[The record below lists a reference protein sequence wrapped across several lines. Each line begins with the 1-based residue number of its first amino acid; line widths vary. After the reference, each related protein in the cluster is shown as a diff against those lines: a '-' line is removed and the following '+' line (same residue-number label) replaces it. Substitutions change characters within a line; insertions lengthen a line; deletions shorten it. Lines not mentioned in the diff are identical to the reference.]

1 MGGDLMGTVDKALDH
16 LKLSVNRLE
25 ASVASSLSRQGE
37 SGLRQA
43 QILELQAECNRL
55 TAVTQ
60 QVDKGLERTIDRL
73 KFVLED

>member
-1 MGGDLMGTVDKALDH
+1 MGTLDKALDH
-16 LKLSVNRLE
+16 LKLSVSRLE
-25 ASVASSLSRQGE
+25 ASVASNLSRQGE

-55 TAVTQ
+55 KAVTQ
-60 QVDKGLERTIDRL
+60 QVDKGLEKTIDRL